1 VDIDGLLLTVFIEL
15 FDKEEVVVWRE
26 GILLRTT
33 FDVGSI
39 PGFMSL
45 EDFKVGGGLSTGV
58 PL

>member
-1 VDIDGLLLTVFIEL
+1 MGIDGLLLTVFREL

-26 GILLRTT
+26 GKLLRTT
-33 FDVGSI
+33 FDDGST

-45 EDFKVGGGLSTGV
+45 EDFKLGGGLSIGV